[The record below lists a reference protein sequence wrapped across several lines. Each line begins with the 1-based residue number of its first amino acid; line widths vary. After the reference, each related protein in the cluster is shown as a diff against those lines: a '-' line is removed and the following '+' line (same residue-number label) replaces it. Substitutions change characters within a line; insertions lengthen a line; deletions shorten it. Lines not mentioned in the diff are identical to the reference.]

1 MAVHIDPDD
10 RKVPVCVRDNYII
23 YIERVGMANW
33 MHADVVK
40 WTPEIFKQFDKDLD
54 NIFEMHGGPMFIMID
69 KENRKLQKFG
79 KMFSFWPYA
88 EMLCSDGI
96 NRYVFRRL

>member
-10 RKVPVCVRDNYII
+10 RKVPVCVREDYII
-23 YIERVGMANW
+23 YIERVGLANW

-40 WTPEIFKQFDKDLD
+40 WSPKVFREFNKDLD
-54 NIFEMHGGPMFIMID
+54 AIFDLHGGPMFILVD
-69 KENRKLQKFG
+69 KENKKLQKFG

-88 EMLCSDGI
+88 EMQCSDGVI
-96 NRYVFRRL
+96 RYVFRRI